1 MAKEKLMKRLAPGLF
16 VVFALSRLLVAAPVV
31 RVISGS
37 PLSVHVGDDAS
48 FQIFDSDV
56 PGAGQIYPSSCTDT
70 ADMGVFAYTSAGL
83 VGPDFAQH
91 CGTATTSFFPT
102 YAAWTPVSISPV
114 SGTGT
119 AADPFTVVVVDDS
132 PTASLRLTLT
142 VTLVNGDNFFRAN
155 MLFSS
160 TSGATFDA
168 FLGADI
174 YLANSDSGVPLRIAS
189 SGAVGGTTCAGQANF
204 NILLV
209 PVTSADAWT
218 ATNFAS
224 VWTQIGA
231 GDLNGTVD
239 STCEDDG
246 AALEWRQ
253 RALSAGQS
261 LSIDVASSFGTIP
274 PIAGCNGA
282 PGAPVNVE
290 IHPTANPSNPVTAT
304 DYLTYH
310 WDPPASGPAQDGYHY
325 WINGDSP
332 QTTTNNVVEFVDPLG
347 LRSDAPITLHV
358 VAFACNPELDSP
370 QADSPTYSLA
380 APGAAFSASP
390 TTVTFGT
397 PVVFTDTSSPQA
409 TSWLWFFA
417 DGEISTEQNPSRS
430 FAAAGVY
437 SVVLVASNGS
447 GTSVSAPGVIVV
459 NNVAT
464 PAAKPAI
471 LSPEAVRSRTW
482 AVDGV
487 RLEGRGRHFATIHA
501 VTPTVAYLRIEAD
514 GRLRTERR
522 LVLPEGAT
530 TIDLGAYRGWN
541 HREPVDLRIV
551 ADRPLAVSFDEVDQ

>member
-1 MAKEKLMKRLAPGLF
+1 MKRLGLGLF
-16 VVFALSRLLVAAPVV
+16 VVFALSGSLVAAPVV

-56 PGAGQIYPSSCTDT
+56 PGSGQIYPPSCTDT

-91 CGTATTSFFPT
+91 CGSATGFPN

-114 SGTGT
+114 TGTGT

-142 VTLVNGDNFFRAN
+142 VTLVSGDNFFRAN
-155 MLFSS
+155 MLYSS

-168 FLGADI
+168 FLGADL

-189 SGAVGGTTCAGQANF
+189 SGAVGGATCPGQPNF
-204 NILLV
+204 TILLV

-218 ATNFAS
+218 GTNFAS
-224 VWTQIGA
+224 VWQQIGA
-231 GDLNGTVD
+231 GDLNDTVD

-253 RALSAGQS
+253 RTLSAGQS
-261 LSIDVASSFGTIP
+261 LSIDAASSFGTIP
-274 PIAGCNGA
+274 PIAQCNGTPEA
-282 PGAPVNVE
+282 PGNVT
-290 IHPTANPSNPVTAT
+290 IHPSANPDNPVTAT

-325 WINGDSP
+325 WINGDTP
-332 QTTTNNVVEFVDPLG
+332 QTTTDNTVDFVDPLG

-358 VAFACNPELDSP
+358 VAFACDPEVDGP

-380 APGAAFSASP
+380 APGASFSASP
-390 TTVTFGT
+390 TTVSFGT
-397 PVVFTDTSSPQA
+397 QVVFTDTSSPQA
-409 TSWLWFFA
+409 TSWLWFFG
-417 DGEISTEQNPSRS
+417 DGEISTEQNPPHS

-447 GTSVSAPGVIVV
+447 GTSVSAPQVIVV
-459 NNVAT
+459 NSVAT
-464 PAAKPAI
+464 AGVKPAI
-471 LSPEAVRSRTW
+471 LSLEAVRSRTW

-501 VTPTVAYLRIEAD
+501 VTPTVAYLRIETD
-514 GRLRTERR
+514 GRLRAERR

-530 TIDLGAYRGWN
+530 TIDLGAYRGWI

>member
-1 MAKEKLMKRLAPGLF
+1 
-16 VVFALSRLLVAAPVV
+16 
-31 RVISGS
+31 
-37 PLSVHVGDDAS
+37 VGDDAS

-56 PGAGQIYPSSCTDT
+56 PGSGQIYPPSCTDT

-91 CGTATTSFFPT
+91 CGSATFFPN

-114 SGTGT
+114 TGTGS

-142 VTLVNGDNFFRAN
+142 VTLVSGDNFFRTN

-168 FLGADI
+168 FLGGDL
-174 YLANSDSGVPLRIAS
+174 YLANSDSGVPLRIAD

-209 PVTSADAWT
+209 PVTAADAWT
-218 ATNFAS
+218 ATGFSN
-224 VWTQIGA
+224 VWLQIGA
-231 GDLNGTVD
+231 GDLNDTVD

-253 RALSAGQS
+253 RTLSAGQS
-261 LSIDVASSFGTIP
+261 LSIDAASSFGTIP

-282 PGAPVNVE
+282 PGAPGDPV
-290 IHPTANPSNPVTAT
+290 IYPTANQSNPVTAT

-310 WDPPASGPAQDGYHY
+310 WDPAASGPPQTGYHY
-325 WINGDSP
+325 WINGDPP
-332 QTTTNNVVEFVDPLG
+332 QTTTDNQVEFVDPLG
-347 LRSDAPITLHV
+347 LRGDAPITLHV
-358 VAFACNPELDSP
+358 VAFACDPEVDSP
-370 QADSPTYSLA
+370 QADSPTYSFA
-380 APGAAFSASP
+380 APGASFSASP
-390 TTVTFGT
+390 TTVNFGT

-409 TSWLWFFA
+409 TSWLWFFG
-417 DGEISTEQNPSRS
+417 DGEISTEQNPSHS

-447 GTSVSAPGVIVV
+447 GTNVSAPQVITVNSVSA
-459 NNVAT
+459 AAMT
-464 PAAKPAI
+464 APA
-471 LSPEAVRSRTW
+471 LSSEAVRGRTW
-482 AVDGV
+482 SLDGV
-487 RLEGRGRHFATIHA
+487 RLGGSGRHFATIHA
-501 VTPTVAYLRIEAD
+501 VTSTVAYLRIETD
-514 GRLRTERR
+514 GHLRVERR
-522 LVLPEGAT
+522 LVLPEGTT
-530 TIDLGAYRGWN
+530 TIDVGAYRGWI